1 MAGAEIIVDNLL
13 CFLNTAVNDFSSETL
28 FDLAFCFYSHEII
41 KQSKTALANLLHKDI
56 SWRRDPEKKKKDL
69 KDVVDWMKELKDLRV
84 KVKFVS
90 DSYKGM
96 PPVGLEFIGP
106 LIVNISEEVTKLNE
120 ILPNIVDIKSEMR
133 NTTDVVRELKMEIK
147 EINKKFS
154 NAVAGMEEATNDI
167 AQDDIDILSDLRSF
181 RNSIDMRRPSFEE
194 NNLGQDI
201 LTFSDAV
208 GGAAAVQRED
218 FVCQQEDSTSV
229 PSTACDPST
238 GAISKKAKSVATN
251 PKSNTRSLRER
262 ARSSNQ
268 SLTSPGII
276 IAGIEDGEERV
287 RDNDEWTLVTKKKR
301 QSPRRIGNTAKE
313 KHSNYRLLGSKRD
326 APSTMRAVRRTADVF
341 LGRVDKE
348 VTVDNIKEYIKDTFD
363 VMVRSIESVEIQ
375 SKQFNA
381 FKITVLT
388 EERETLFNAALWPEG
403 MIVNKFYKR
412 RN

>member
-1 MAGAEIIVDNLL
+1 
-13 CFLNTAVNDFSSETL
+13 
-28 FDLAFCFYSHEII
+28 
-41 KQSKTALANLLHKDI
+41 
-56 SWRRDPEKKKKDL
+56 
-69 KDVVDWMKELKDLRV
+69 
-84 KVKFVS
+84 
-90 DSYKGM
+90 
-96 PPVGLEFIGP
+96 
-106 LIVNISEEVTKLNE
+106 
-120 ILPNIVDIKSEMR
+120 MR

-147 EINKKFS
+147 EINKKFAS
-154 NAVAGMEEATNDI
+154 AVSGMEESMNDI

-218 FVCQQEDSTSV
+218 FECQQHDSTSV

-238 GAISKKAKSVATN
+238 GAISKKAKSIATN
-251 PKSNTRSLRER
+251 PKSSTRSLRER

-287 RDNDEWTLVTKKKR
+287 RDNDGWTLVTKKKH
-301 QSPRRIGNTAKE
+301 QSLRRIGNTAKE

-341 LGRVDKE
+341 LGKVDKE

-363 VMVRSIESVEIQ
+363 VMARSIEGVEIQ
-375 SKQFNA
+375 SKQFNS
-381 FKITVLT
+381 FKITVVT

-403 MIVNKFYKR
+403 MIVNKFYKK